1 VSALLDGK
9 VAIVTGAAQGLGRA
23 TALAFAEHGARVV
36 LADIDTTVEEVAKA
50 VSPDGTRARHLV
62 ADLTREDAAA
72 ELVAI
77 AERDFG
83 QLDVLVNN
91 AGITQVHPVA
101 DTSLDEWNRTVAIN
115 LTTQFLMLR
124 QAIAAMR
131 RAGGGS
137 VVNIGSI
144 SSLVGLP
151 DQGAYA
157 PAKAGVLMLTRQ
169 AAVDYG
175 RDKIRVNAIS
185 AGPIRTLAGAGIGDA
200 RAMFAFQ
207 QKHSPLGRG
216 ITLEELGGAALY
228 LLSDL
233 STGTTGE
240 IHFVD
245 SGYNVIAMPHPDTFK
260 GQAPDSGS
268 A

>member
-23 TALAFAEHGARVV
+23 TALAFAEQGARVV

-175 RDKIRVNAIS
+175 RDKIRVNCVCPGPMMTPMLRANADAYPDPQGWLDWLGEQVPLNRISDPSEVAQAVLFLASDMASYVTGAILS
-185 AGPIRTLAGAGIGDA
+185 ADGGWTA
-200 RAMFAFQ
+200 R
-207 QKHSPLGRG
+207 
-216 ITLEELGGAALY
+216 
-228 LLSDL
+228 
-233 STGTTGE
+233 
-240 IHFVD
+240 
-245 SGYNVIAMPHPDTFK
+245 
-260 GQAPDSGS
+260 
-268 A
+268 

>member
-50 VSPDGTRARHLV
+50 VSPDGSRARHLV
-62 ADLTREDAAA
+62 ADLTQEDAAA
-72 ELVAI
+72 ELVAL

-175 RDKIRVNAIS
+175 RDKIRVNCVCPGPMMTPMLRANADAYPDPQGWLDWLGEQVPLNRISDPSEVAQAVLFLASDMASYVTGAILS
-185 AGPIRTLAGAGIGDA
+185 ADGGWTA
-200 RAMFAFQ
+200 R
-207 QKHSPLGRG
+207 
-216 ITLEELGGAALY
+216 
-228 LLSDL
+228 
-233 STGTTGE
+233 
-240 IHFVD
+240 
-245 SGYNVIAMPHPDTFK
+245 
-260 GQAPDSGS
+260 
-268 A
+268 

>member
-1 VSALLDGK
+1 VSGLLDGK

-23 TALAFAEHGARVV
+23 TALAFAEQGARVV
-36 LADIDTTVEEVAKA
+36 VADIDTSVEALAKTLSA
-50 VSPDGTRARHLV
+50 DADRARHVV
-62 ADLTREDAAA
+62 ADLTREDAAT

-77 AERDFG
+77 AEREFG
-83 QLDVLVNN
+83 RLDVLVNN

-101 DTSLDEWNRTVAIN
+101 DTSLEEWNRTVAIN

-124 QAIAAMR
+124 QAIPAMR

-175 RDKIRVNAIS
+175 RDKIRVNCVCPGPMMTPMLRANADAYPDPQGWLDWLGEQVPLNRISDPAEVAQAVLFLASEMASYVTGAILS
-185 AGPIRTLAGAGIGDA
+185 ADGGWTA
-200 RAMFAFQ
+200 R
-207 QKHSPLGRG
+207 
-216 ITLEELGGAALY
+216 
-228 LLSDL
+228 
-233 STGTTGE
+233 
-240 IHFVD
+240 
-245 SGYNVIAMPHPDTFK
+245 
-260 GQAPDSGS
+260 
-268 A
+268 